1 MQNFC
6 RICQLWLHIS
16 IRCTSWLTFPY
27 WGGYPATFDVL
38 HASGRVMLMK
48 VPPILGPPSTTIHSI
63 LQVQFTCLTV
73 IFHNLSP
80 GPLVYLL
87 VWNPLFHT
95 PHISSLNHYLFFA
108 KHAHAIAT
116 CFAEVTR
123 LCDLYLI
130 SLSAQYLE
138 ICFFLNDTHPSHNS
152 HLCYLKCH
160 LTFSARCYA
169 TWYML
174 WACVCVCL
182 SQVGVLQDARC
193 RITLTVL

>member
-1 MQNFC
+1 MYQLTYISVLGRLPRNFW
-6 RICQLWLHIS
+6 RIACFWQSNVDESAPDTGTTIYYHPQHPPSS
-16 IRCTSWLTFPY
+16 IFMLDSHFPQ
-27 WGGYPATFDVL
+27 PL
-38 HASGRVMLMK
+38 SRSSGLPLGLE
-48 VPPILGPPSTTIHSI
+48 PPISYSPHFVTQS
-63 LQVQFTCLTV
+63 
-73 IFHNLSP
+73 LS
-80 GPLVYLL
+80 
-87 VWNPLFHT
+87 F
-95 PHISSLNHYLFFA
+95 FFA
-108 KHAHAIAT
+108 KHAHAIGT

-138 ICFFLNDTHPSHNS
+138 ISFFLNATHPSHNS

>member
-95 PHISSLNHYLFFA
+95 PHISSLNHYLFFC
-108 KHAHAIAT
+108 KT
-116 CFAEVTR
+116 CPRHRNLFCWSNKIMWPIPN
-123 LCDLYLI
+123 L
-130 SLSAQYLE
+130 SLSSILGNL
-138 ICFFLNDTHPSHNS
+138 FFS
-152 HLCYLKCH
+152 
-160 LTFSARCYA
+160 
-169 TWYML
+169 
-174 WACVCVCL
+174 
-182 SQVGVLQDARC
+182 
-193 RITLTVL
+193 